1 MLVNTTGDITLAS
14 VPVSRGG
21 KVAEARVASKSKP
34 GTHAGNSG
42 GVVLLVYVIHSG
54 CRSWT
59 RACLLDGY
67 DRNAR
72 PLHDPSRPINVTMDL
87 TFNQIIDLV
96 IL

>member
-42 GVVLLVYVIHSG
+42 GVVLLVKHLRIY
-54 CRSWT
+54 
-59 RACLLDGY
+59 
-67 DRNAR
+67 
-72 PLHDPSRPINVTMDL
+72 M
-87 TFNQIIDLV
+87 F
-96 IL
+96 

>member
-42 GVVLLVYVIHSG
+42 GVVLLVYHLIDTS
-54 CRSWT
+54 
-59 RACLLDGY
+59 LLVPQFK
-67 DRNAR
+67 A
-72 PLHDPSRPINVTMDL
+72 
-87 TFNQIIDLV
+87 F
-96 IL
+96 

>member
-42 GVVLLVYVIHSG
+42 GVVLLVKSKSLNRGAMV
-54 CRSWT
+54 
-59 RACLLDGY
+59 
-67 DRNAR
+67 
-72 PLHDPSRPINVTMDL
+72 
-87 TFNQIIDLV
+87 
-96 IL
+96 

>member
-42 GVVLLVYVIHSG
+42 GVVLLVPQQALEKGSTG
-54 CRSWT
+54 AS
-59 RACLLDGY
+59 LGY
-67 DRNAR
+67 YR
-72 PLHDPSRPINVTMDL
+72 
-87 TFNQIIDLV
+87 
-96 IL
+96 